1 MPPRRKPTER
11 GNPISRAVKAVQS
24 QAMKMV
30 GSQSPRKVR
39 VYIFF
44 QPSIRWWNSFNSR
57 TLNRAQWNLK
67 RDDGYETT
75 VRDAKFLSPFSL
87 RKNTLTYFFHSMRF
101 RTNTY

>member
-39 VYIFF
+39 LFIFF
-44 QPSIRWWNSFNSR
+44 RIDPLVEFIQFSR

-67 RDDGYETT
+67 RDDGYDDGSRCE
-75 VRDAKFLSPFSL
+75 VSFSL
-87 RKNTLTYFFHSMRF
+87 LSS
-101 RTNTY
+101 